1 MIRRFEKDLMEL
13 KMKKFFVLI
22 LLFSSFL
29 ILSAEETVQENPQNQ
44 QPAAETAK
52 PDGNQTAESQN
63 IAVDPQQ
70 ETAAQEENRPA
81 QAAAEEPEPAP
92 QPAEQKPEEK
102 TTEKPETEQ
111 KPAEKPEPAEETKP
125 EQVQAEEAKPES
137 ETCDCS
143 SAELQKG
150 KKKPQGIYFQP
161 SVGMGIGAS
170 IFSVILNTDI
180 DFLLKHTQDDTNI
193 YFGFDVDFR
202 YSPYLDDHPIYEIP
216 VQLNLA
222 FDFKTSHRN
231 IDYVALWFS
240 GGINF
245 AFGYLYYYDYDEDFD
260 GKDKDKT
267 FKIRPAWGMG
277 VDLLFKNNLVLK
289 LGFDGFYGKYPNLIC
304 AAGYRF

>member
-1 MIRRFEKDLMEL
+1 MEL
-13 KMKKFFVLI
+13 EMKKFFLFI

-29 ILSAEETVQENPQNQ
+29 ILSAEEAAQETAQNQ
-44 QPAAETAK
+44 QPAEETAK
-52 PDGNQTAESQN
+52 PDGNQNAESQN
-63 IAVDPQQ
+63 
-70 ETAAQEENRPA
+70 
-81 QAAAEEPEPAP
+81 AAAEPQPETATQEEAQPAPTAAKEPETEP
-92 QPAEQKPEEK
+92 QPAESEPAK
-102 TTEKPETEQ
+102 TAAEKPETEQ
-111 KPAEKPEPAEETKP
+111 KPVEEQKPVKEPEPERVQTEKPETGSDTCSCNPAE
-125 EQVQAEEAKPES
+125 Q
-137 ETCDCS
+137 
-143 SAELQKG
+143 QKE
-150 KKKPQGIYFQP
+150 PQGIYFQP

-170 IFSVILNTDI
+170 IFSVVLNTDI
-180 DFLLKHTQDDTNI
+180 DFLIKHTNDGTNI
-193 YFGFDVDFR
+193 YFGFDIDFR

-222 FDFKTSHRN
+222 FDFKTHHPN

-267 FKIRPAWGMG
+267 FKVRPAWGMG